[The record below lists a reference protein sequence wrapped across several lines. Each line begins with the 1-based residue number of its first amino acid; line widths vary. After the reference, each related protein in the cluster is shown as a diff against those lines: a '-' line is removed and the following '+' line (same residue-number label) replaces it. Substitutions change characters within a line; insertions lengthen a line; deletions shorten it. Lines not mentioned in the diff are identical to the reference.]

1 MTSARSA
8 SLLASVL
15 AALALCAAP
24 AAAQPGFGLKDIS
37 VGFAEEG
44 GAPATAAGSHPYSF
58 TTAFNVQTAPGLGG
72 EVPVDAAKDIEI
84 ELPPGLVGDSSAVEV
99 CSAAVLLTS
108 ADGHHPKC
116 PDETVVGLTTVKV
129 GTNEPGLDSTPIY
142 NMTAPRGAVL
152 KFGFI
157 ALGVPVTFE
166 AGLRPA
172 PPYNGYVSVA
182 NIPQAINFYGA
193 STTVW
198 GYPSDPDHDALRGD
212 CLDANTGES
221 KGLCPVSPTGRPFLT
236 LPRSCTGPLTTTFKA
251 RSWQDPST
259 WLTQRAESEAMG
271 DCAALAFGPTIS
283 ARPSSDRVS
292 SPSGLAFDLDVSDE
306 GLTSPSG
313 RAKSDIA
320 ASTVTLPR
328 GMTINPSQA
337 EGLAVCSEEE
347 LGREGPDTA
356 FGAGCPAASKIGS
369 VEAESPLLEG
379 QVLQGSLFVAE
390 PYANLAEDSLIAI
403 YLVVKDPEKG
413 VMVALAGKVEPDP
426 LTGQLITSFDD
437 VPQLPVSHFRLRF
450 REGGRSALITP
461 PGCGSFL
468 TEASFVPWSNPAS
481 SAPASSSFAIS
492 RGVDGGSCPTGP
504 APFDPRLNAGTLS
517 NQAGAYSPF
526 ALQITRGDGEQDLTK
541 VSSVLPGG
549 VVGKIA
555 GVSYCPEAGIARAAQ
570 RTGPHGGAEERDD
583 PSCPTSSL
591 IGHTVAGAGVGS
603 QLTYVTGSLYLAGP
617 YRGDPLSIVSITP
630 ALAGPFDAGTVVVRF
645 ALTLDPRTAEVQ
657 VDGSASDPIPHILKG
672 IPLNVR
678 DLRASTDRPHFTLNA
693 TSCDEEKAKATLWG
707 GGTALAPAPDSPVQ
721 RSDRYQAAG
730 CRALAFKP
738 RISLRLKGGVHRGDF
753 PALHVVVR
761 PRSRN
766 ANLAR
771 LALRFPRSEFIE
783 QGHFRTI
790 CTRVQFGA
798 AAGFGSACPKGSVYG
813 HAKVWSPLLD
823 KPLSGPVFLRSSNH
837 NLPDV
842 VLALHGPP
850 SLPIHFEVPTR
861 IDSVH
866 GGLRAIASGL
876 PDAPVSRAVVSMR
889 GGQKGLF
896 VNSIGLCRVRHRAH
910 LGLKGQNGA
919 GKSLKPELRALKC
932 RKAHR
937 KRRGGHRRRS
947 G

>member
-461 PGCGSFL
+461 PGCGSFDV
-468 TEASFVPWSNPAS
+468 TAEPPS
-481 SAPASSSFAIS
+481 SP
-492 RGVDGGSCPTGP
+492 GP
-504 APFDPRLNAGTLS
+504 AP
-517 NQAGAYSPF
+517 
-526 ALQITRGDGEQDLTK
+526 
-541 VSSVLPGG
+541 
-549 VVGKIA
+549 
-555 GVSYCPEAGIARAAQ
+555 
-570 RTGPHGGAEERDD
+570 
-583 PSCPTSSL
+583 
-591 IGHTVAGAGVGS
+591 
-603 QLTYVTGSLYLAGP
+603 
-617 YRGDPLSIVSITP
+617 
-630 ALAGPFDAGTVVVRF
+630 
-645 ALTLDPRTAEVQ
+645 
-657 VDGSASDPIPHILKG
+657 
-672 IPLNVR
+672 
-678 DLRASTDRPHFTLNA
+678 
-693 TSCDEEKAKATLWG
+693 
-707 GGTALAPAPDSPVQ
+707 
-721 RSDRYQAAG
+721 
-730 CRALAFKP
+730 
-738 RISLRLKGGVHRGDF
+738 
-753 PALHVVVR
+753 
-761 PRSRN
+761 
-766 ANLAR
+766 
-771 LALRFPRSEFIE
+771 
-783 QGHFRTI
+783 
-790 CTRVQFGA
+790 
-798 AAGFGSACPKGSVYG
+798 
-813 HAKVWSPLLD
+813 
-823 KPLSGPVFLRSSNH
+823 
-837 NLPDV
+837 
-842 VLALHGPP
+842 
-850 SLPIHFEVPTR
+850 
-861 IDSVH
+861 
-866 GGLRAIASGL
+866 
-876 PDAPVSRAVVSMR
+876 
-889 GGQKGLF
+889 
-896 VNSIGLCRVRHRAH
+896 
-910 LGLKGQNGA
+910 
-919 GKSLKPELRALKC
+919 
-932 RKAHR
+932 
-937 KRRGGHRRRS
+937 RR
-947 G
+947 